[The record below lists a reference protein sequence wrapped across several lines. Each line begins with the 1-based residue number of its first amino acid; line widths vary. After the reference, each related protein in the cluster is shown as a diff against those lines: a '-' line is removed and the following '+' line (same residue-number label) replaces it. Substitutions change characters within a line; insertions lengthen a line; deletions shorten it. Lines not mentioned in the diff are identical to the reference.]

1 MTQAPHTFEMK
12 AISTRK
18 GGSFLAITQAVD
30 NSKNRD
36 IGDRRGVEAHFHQMT
51 SFQREDGYLAPQGD
65 GKQRLLHQGIKYII
79 TTLSN
84 FQF

>member
-1 MTQAPHTFEMK
+1 M
-12 AISTRK
+12 
-18 GGSFLAITQAVD
+18 TQAVD
-30 NSKNRD
+30 IPKIRD
-36 IGDRRGVEAHFHQMT
+36 FGERRGVEAHFHQMT